1 MIVLP
6 FAGPLDTDTR
16 KLAEPHDRAF
26 NGYPV

>member
-1 MIVLP
+1 LVMIVLP

-26 NGYPV
+26 NG